1 MKKKLVTII
10 IPVYNAERF
19 LLHMMLQ
26 QIFILKIRAIYMEE

>member
-19 LLHMMLQ
+19 LGKCIKSIQ
-26 QIFILKIRAIYMEE
+26 NQTYQEIEIVW